1 MLRVCRHADARD
13 FLTRAESWL
22 AGSEIEHAVALASAR
37 NARANDSHYERPIY
51 WATIEDESQ
60 IVGCAFRTPPYRLG
74 VSALPA
80 AAIPVLVADVAALYP
95 TLSGVAGTEPAASQ
109 FAGAWTKGHGGSW
122 KVQASQRLFALRALE
137 APGSHAGRP
146 VAACNRR
153 RRRARA
159 GLGSGSRSRQRYRTA
174 RRTFLREPHSR
185 TALALL
191 GRRPTALHGG
201 SLSRSAGRGG
211 NRHRLHAG
219 WAAQTRLCDS
229 RRGHVVPPMARPR
242 HPQLIRLRRPKER
255 GGACAVPT
263 ARLRAL
269 PRLGRHRLRIAVF
282 RRGRSR
288 GSRTAA

>member
-137 APGSHAGRP
+137 APGSQPAGRLRP
-146 VAACNRR
+146 ATDADAVLAQDWGAAHARDSGIAPLDGRFCASLIRERR
-153 RRRARA
+153 LHFWDDGRPRCMVGVFREAPGAAAIGIVYTPA
-159 GLGSGSRSRQRYRTA
+159 GLRKRGYATAAVATLSRQWLDRGTRNLFVCA
-174 RRTFLREPHSR
+174 DPKNAAAHALCRQLGFEPF
-185 TALALL
+185 
-191 GRRPTALHGG
+191 
-201 SLSRSAGRGG
+201 
-211 NRHRLHAG
+211 
-219 WAAQTRLCDS
+219 QDS
-229 RRGHVVPPMARPR
+229 VDIDFA
-242 HPQLIRLRRPKER
+242 
-255 GGACAVPT
+255 
-263 ARLRAL
+263 
-269 PRLGRHRLRIAVF
+269 
-282 RRGRSR
+282 
-288 GSRTAA
+288 